1 MGERMG
7 LTTPPSSDSVARSC
21 SLGPPGLWQ
30 RCRGDEEVFLPL
42 GSLGLW
48 GGTGRQ
54 WRQFPAPQVRPP
66 PGPLGLC
73 ALHTCVLPRPW
84 GRWPLARPEAWR
96 LESLVHVQGQEA
108 GPVGQGGAVSVEEE
122 AGGAAG
128 SKGLHHSGP
137 QAEGPQADRDGAS
150 LLGGG
155 GAWPPGSCRAPRLH
169 PDCRLS
175 TLASGPGCCWPLA
188 APGG

>member
-1 MGERMG
+1 M
-7 LTTPPSSDSVARSC
+7 
-21 SLGPPGLWQ
+21 
-30 RCRGDEEVFLPL
+30 
-42 GSLGLW
+42 
-48 GGTGRQ
+48 
-54 WRQFPAPQVRPP
+54 
-66 PGPLGLC
+66 
-73 ALHTCVLPRPW
+73 
-84 GRWPLARPEAWR
+84 
-96 LESLVHVQGQEA
+96 VHVQGQEA

-137 QAEGPQADRDGAS
+137 QADRDGAS
-150 LLGGG
+150 LLGGV